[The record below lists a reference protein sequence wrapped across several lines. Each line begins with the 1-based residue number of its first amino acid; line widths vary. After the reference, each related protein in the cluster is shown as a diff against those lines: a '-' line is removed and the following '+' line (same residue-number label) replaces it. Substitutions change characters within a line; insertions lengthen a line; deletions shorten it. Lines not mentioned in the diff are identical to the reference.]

1 MSQDPL
7 DRVTR
12 LLVKVERL
20 TTKVIAE
27 KQNWHATPEE
37 WAFLTELSELLR
49 KELPV
54 TTSNAANVA
63 LEFLLGAKF
72 SLQTTQQKLRDEP
85 HTL

>member
-1 MSQDPL
+1 MFQDPL

-27 KQNWHATPEE
+27 KQNWHASPEE
-37 WAFLTELSELLR
+37 LVFLTELSELLR
-49 KELPV
+49 MELPAAAG
-54 TTSNAANVA
+54 NAAHVA

-72 SLQTTQQKLRDEP
+72 SLQTTQQKLREEP
-85 HTL
+85 RNP